1 MPLSYIDFPVKKLT
15 GHTLAR
21 NGYSK
26 SQRAAFAA
34 SFILGEVEITKPT
47 HIQVA
52 KVFNVSIPYIQKALA
67 LSPTARAVMR
77 AGYLDMAGL
86 PPAKAELERV
96 IGRAG
101 NEPAWQVICRR
112 LDELSNEPTEQADLF
127 DDNEPGELNGLDQA
141 NHL

>member
-1 MPLSYIDFPVKKLT
+1 MDLYSTLTTPVKKLT

-34 SFILGEVEITKPT
+34 SVILGEVELTKPT

-52 KVFNVSIPYIQKALA
+52 KVFDVSIPYIQKALA
-67 LSPTARAVMR
+67 LSPLERVKMR
-77 AGYLDMAGL
+77 GGYLVMTEL

-96 IGRAG
+96 VDRAG
-101 NEPAWQVICRR
+101 TEPVWQAICHHLDQLNEVEFVES
-112 LDELSNEPTEQADLF
+112 DELQFENQL
-127 DDNEPGELNGLDQA
+127 
-141 NHL
+141 